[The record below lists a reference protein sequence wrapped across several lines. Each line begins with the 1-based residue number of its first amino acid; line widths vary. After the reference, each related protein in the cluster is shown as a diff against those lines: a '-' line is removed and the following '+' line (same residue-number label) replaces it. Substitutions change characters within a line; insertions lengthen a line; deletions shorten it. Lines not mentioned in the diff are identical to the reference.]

1 MIFLFNLW
9 LKSYFLTTW
18 ICLTSSLVVVFF
30 FFVVVLDVVA
40 VSAVLRM
47 GDFRATTLG
56 SKCFNKSV
64 ILRFVFNFR
73 GPCCTV
79 VPC

>member
-1 MIFLFNLW
+1 MVEIVLPDNMDLPDFFLGCC
-9 LKSYFLTTW
+9 
-18 ICLTSSLVVVFF
+18 IF